1 MWRQGRWVGIRRR
14 SQAPGD
20 PNSDPGGDL
29 DAELLAALLGTLVR
43 RLPGVPPCAL
53 FAAYHLARHNA
64 SPQRLRHDLGLTGA
78 EAETVVDHV
87 HSMITE
93 S

>member
-1 MWRQGRWVGIRRR
+1 MWRQGTWVGIRRR
-14 SQAPGD
+14 SQHLRAAPGD
-20 PNSDPGGDL
+20 DL
-29 DAELLAALLGTLVR
+29 DAELLAALPGTLVR

-64 SPQRLRHDLGLTGA
+64 SLQRLRHDLGLTSA
-78 EAETVVDHV
+78 EAEAVIDHV